1 MDLVFKKK
9 PHPLTPT
16 CTNTHKILSAIRCR
30 IISNQLHSNEHLKQN
45 KLEQTLRNKKQVRN
59 VRIEYLK

>member
-1 MDLVFKKK
+1 MDLVFKKNLILS
-9 PHPLTPT
+9 PLPVQ
-16 CTNTHKILSAIRCR
+16 THKILSAIRCR